1 MAIVQPG
8 GGFSVSPHSNIGN
21 RVNTTQRQV
30 PEAATVRR
38 HAKNVFSRERTVA
51 QPEFK
56 GIDGLRIDQP
66 QRMDGLGLLA
76 KISDDTIPLVFFDP
90 QYRGI
95 LDKQKYGNEGKNRG
109 RERAG
114 LPQMSPSLIVKF
126 IREIER
132 ILIPSG
138 HLMLWVDKF
147 IIGEGVAALLEG
159 SRLKIVDLITW
170 NKQRMGM
177 GYRTRRFGE
186 HLVILQ
192 KTPLRA
198 KGVWRLHDIPDV
210 WSEKIENGSRNHTHA
225 KPIELQKR
233 LIEAVTNVGDVI
245 VDPAAGGYSVLT
257 AALAVDRHFLGCD
270 LVG

>member
-1 MAIVQPG
+1 MISKPLTPIQRK
-8 GGFSVSPHSNIGN
+8 VSESG
-21 RVNTTQRQV
+21 
-30 PEAATVRR
+30 TVGRA
-38 HAKNVFSRERTVA
+38 AKNVFSLERTLA
-51 QPEFK
+51 QPEFT

-66 QRMDGLGLLA
+66 QRMDGLRLLA
-76 KISDDTIPLVFFDP
+76 KISAGTIPLVFFDP
-90 QYRGI
+90 QYRAI

-109 RERAG
+109 KERAS
-114 LPQMSPSLIVKF
+114 LPQMSPGLIVEF
-126 IREIER
+126 IKEIER

-147 IIGEGVAALLEG
+147 IIGEGVTALLEG
-159 SRLKIVDLITW
+159 SQLQVVDLITW

-186 HLVILQ
+186 HLVVLQ
-192 KTPLRA
+192 KKPLRA

-210 WSEKIENGSRNHTHA
+210 WSEKIENGDRNHTHA
-225 KPIELQKR
+225 KPIELQKK
-233 LIEAVTNVGDVI
+233 LIEAVTNVGDIV

-270 LVG
+270 LIG